1 MPSNGDWDQSQRLVM
16 ESLRAH
22 GKTLSHLRDDINTCK
37 ISLAVLQ
44 DRAQQYEI
52 AGEQAA
58 KSIAV
63 RWGTGF
69 GALISTI
76 IGGLW
81 AFFNKGTP

>member
-22 GKTLSHLRDDINTCK
+22 GKTLHQLRDDISQCK

-44 DRAQQYEI
+44 DRAQQ
-52 AGEQAA
+52 GEQAA

-63 RWGTGF
+63 RWGTTF
-69 GALISTI
+69 GALVSTLI
-76 IGGLW
+76 ATLF
-81 AFFNKGTP
+81 AMFRGTS

>member
-22 GKTLSHLRDDINTCK
+22 GKTLHHLRDDISQCK

-44 DRAQQYEI
+44 DRAQQREH
-52 AGEQAA
+52 AA